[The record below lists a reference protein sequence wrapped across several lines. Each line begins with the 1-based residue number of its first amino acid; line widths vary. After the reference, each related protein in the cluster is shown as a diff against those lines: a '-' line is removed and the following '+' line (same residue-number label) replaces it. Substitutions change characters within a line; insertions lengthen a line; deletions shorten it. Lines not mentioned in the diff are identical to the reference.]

1 MSKPIEERELIAVPK
16 LRSSTTTRSSF
27 FAMKKLGFN
36 SVQKH
41 KNHGPGSDGPMN
53 NQKEK
58 RRTRNQK
65 RKRKTKDGKKKRRS
79 RLVDLATSDESA
91 IVGQVDLK
99 FPIVLICL
107 FFQFVCPFGPK
118 QPLAIGFRC
127 RFDLRRFRFFFLS
140 LFFFLVPP
148 EPTDR
153 PLVLIIFRFLF

>member
-1 MSKPIEERELIAVPK
+1 MSKPIEERGLIAVPK
-16 LRSSTTTRSSF
+16 LQSSTTTRSSF
-27 FAMKKLGFN
+27 FAMKKLN

-65 RKRKTKDGKKKRRS
+65 RKKKTKDGKKKRRS

-99 FPIVLICL
+99 FPIVFIC
-107 FFQFVCPFGPK
+107 FFFPICFSFRPK
-118 QPLAIGFRC
+118 TAIGHWISLSVRSSQVS
-127 RFDLRRFRFFFLS
+127 FFLS
-140 LFFFLVPP
+140 FFIFFFLVPP